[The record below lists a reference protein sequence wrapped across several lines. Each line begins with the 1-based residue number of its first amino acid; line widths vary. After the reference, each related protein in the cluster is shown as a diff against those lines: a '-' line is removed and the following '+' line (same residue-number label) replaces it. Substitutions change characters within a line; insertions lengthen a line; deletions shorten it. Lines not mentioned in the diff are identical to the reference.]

1 MTVLVSPSNFHNL
14 NAMYSQIPGVR
25 VQALRLRS
33 RDLTISNMLTLMSVD
48 SSTNPPLYMSQ
59 VTRVLREMATLG
71 GEFEYI
77 DFINRLA
84 QVDLNLGQRRMLDQ
98 RLELLESFLDLESWQ
113 GGCFDRVALAQ
124 ELTIVDLSC
133 PFVDASAACVL
144 FNICIGLFLSAS
156 SPESIGKVI
165 AVDEAHKVC
174 ILWFIGIMSVCH
186 QHVKFFILRVSV
198 HQADTLWF
206 YIVYDRYTRGQMLD
220 RATPKHYTPT
230 TPLWCSRHHRYSR
243 ADNITTAHGPRIRDY
258 NSPLQQPRVVQY
270 AA

>member
-1 MTVLVSPSNFHNL
+1 M
-14 NAMYSQIPGVR
+14 MYSQIPGVR

-59 VTRVLREMATLG
+59 VTRVLREMATQG

-77 DFINRLA
+77 EFRTRLE
-84 QVDLNLGQRRMLDQ
+84 QVDLIPGQRRMLDQ
-98 RLELLESFLDLESWQ
+98 RLELLESFLDLESPQ
-113 GGCFDRVALAQ
+113 GGCFDSAALPQ

-174 ILWFIGIMSVCH
+174 AG
-186 QHVKFFILRVSV
+186 LRASAEP
-198 HQADTLWF
+198 Q
-206 YIVYDRYTRGQMLD
+206 
-220 RATPKHYTPT
+220 
-230 TPLWCSRHHRYSR
+230 
-243 ADNITTAHGPRIRDY
+243 
-258 NSPLQQPRVVQY
+258 
-270 AA
+270 